1 MFKLGPVS
9 DQVLGTRIRVV
20 VCAVHTRL
28 SPYLGCADSRSSV
41 VVGVDRVI

>member
-1 MFKLGPVS
+1 MSELRPVS

-28 SPYLGCADSRSSV
+28 SADLGRADTRSSV
-41 VVGVDRVI
+41 VVGLDWVI